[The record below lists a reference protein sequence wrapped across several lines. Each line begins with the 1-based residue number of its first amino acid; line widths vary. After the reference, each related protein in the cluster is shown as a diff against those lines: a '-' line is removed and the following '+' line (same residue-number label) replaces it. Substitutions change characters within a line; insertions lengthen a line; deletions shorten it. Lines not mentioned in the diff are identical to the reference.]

1 MKTILPVTYLMY
13 DIHSWP
19 AHGWTGRHLN
29 SEKKKR
35 GGFWTLNW
43 ISLLTDIYI
52 STNSFLIHLLL
63 WTAKAWYSKAI
74 DQGGRKYIPRNSITQ
89 FHFHQII
96 TRRATQN
103 EPISRAENLLTPPS
117 LVTKSFKRWSTRVTR
132 LIQTSHPPRLSAIIQ
147 AAYRKKGNNICQQ

>member
-1 MKTILPVTYLMY
+1 MNRQTPEFRKKEK
-13 DIHSWP
+13 
-19 AHGWTGRHLN
+19 GRVLN
-29 SEKKKR
+29 SE
-35 GGFWTLNW
+35 LNQPANRH
-43 ISLLTDIYI
+43 IYI

-132 LIQTSHPPRLSAIIQ
+132 LIRTSHPPRLSAIIQ
-147 AAYRKKGNNICQQ
+147 GGYRKRETISDNNNMCNSKCV